1 MSSKFGWEKGDIEI
15 VKQPVKKAKSYA
27 EAARL
32 LAIVERAGARHNASD
47 NTLIQQAHDIL
58 CDLGAACKHDE
69 DEMGILTAEDLRRY
83 APFPM
88 LKAAVDALILRH
100 PGHANQKTHGNRFGS
115 GQAKESLR
123 RLKDDKGAREKYKE
137 SHRGKTAARRQE
149 FSKDID
155 TAGKVNALRDRQ
167 SLLQRQVDTENLK
180 PKYRKEKQAEMK
192 KIQGEIDALKVSRVR
207 PGSFIKA
214 RGTSL
219 TGIVTGKGTIKY
231 GKEDVPVFK
240 VRTPKGTTVIPFSE
254 TDLIVP

>member
-15 VKQPVKKAKSYA
+15 VEAPKKSKSYA

-32 LAIVERAGARHNASD
+32 MAIVERAGARHNASD
-47 NTLIQQAHDIL
+47 NTLIQQLHDIAME
-58 CDLGAACKHDE
+58 LGAECYHDE
-69 DEMGILTAEDLRRY
+69 AETLTADDLRRY
-83 APFPM
+83 APNPM
-88 LKAAVDALILRH
+88 LKAAIEALVLRH
-100 PGHANQKTHGNRFGS
+100 PGHANQKTHGNRFGA

-123 RLKDDKGAREKYKE
+123 RLKDDKGAREAYKQG
-137 SHRGKTAARRQE
+137 HRERTAARRQE